1 MPDRPNNI
9 DSRIDA
15 LAGEVDRLRH
25 GRERAD
31 GHLQQV
37 LLKVTE
43 VQLNLASQD
52 KLLARLECTINGG
65 EDGKPGLATRVDR
78 FERNGRQFGAVRV
91 DRHRHAGHGGGGPG
105 AAVVEVRPP
114 LRAEFK

>member
-1 MPDRPNNI
+1 MPDKPNNLDARI
-9 DSRIDA
+9 DS
-15 LAGEVDRLRH
+15 LSGEVDRLRH

-65 EDGKPGLATRVDR
+65 DDGKPGLTTRVDR
-78 FERNGRQFGAVRV
+78 FERTAVNLVRFGWLVIATMIT
-91 DRHRHAGHGGGGPG
+91 
-105 AAVVEVRPP
+105 AAADLAMRNW
-114 LRAEFK
+114 K